1 MTAGVGSFSLHK
13 ERAFRGADPLH
24 AHGRRGGENFSHL
37 VEWCGHPHNRHQWER
52 TAAMP
57 DIRFVVYDPPQD
69 GYPFLA
75 VALSPTEVSAVAYD
89 TRQEAEAHNAA
100 RATEAARAKSGDQEA

>member
-1 MTAGVGSFSLHK
+1 
-13 ERAFRGADPLH
+13 
-24 AHGRRGGENFSHL
+24 
-37 VEWCGHPHNRHQWER
+37 
-52 TAAMP
+52 MP

-89 TRQEAEAHNAA
+89 TREEAEAHNAA
-100 RATEAARAKSGDQEA
+100 RATEAARAKPGDHDAEQRRQDFQKPGRKRRMRYES

>member
-1 MTAGVGSFSLHK
+1 LPSMEISNCAPCVIP
-13 ERAFRGADPLH
+13 ANPLRLP
-24 AHGRRGGENFSHL
+24 APRRRGGENFSHL
-37 VEWCGHPHNRHQWER
+37 VEWCGHAHNRHQWER

-100 RATEAARAKSGDQEA
+100 RATEAARARPGDHDAE

>member
-1 MTAGVGSFSLHK
+1 
-13 ERAFRGADPLH
+13 
-24 AHGRRGGENFSHL
+24 
-37 VEWCGHPHNRHQWER
+37 
-52 TAAMP
+52 MP

-89 TRQEAEAHNAA
+89 TRQEAEAQCRQGH
-100 RATEAARAKSGDQEA
+100 RGREDQTGRP